1 MQDLLKYLP
10 HVDFYQIFTQ
20 QKAAS
25 TQSIYITSSI
35 FRENAYKSWYSIVKS
50 LSSDIHPDCEKMYHN
65 NVQSMTCNPY
75 VIMHLQNMSSCLGF
89 SLRGM
94 WKERKEKACNDD
106 FVFFRFSYP
115 LERCKNRS
123 VFQTCQSQNYLNP
136 PFSLTRGLLPK
147 FPSCSLSS
155 LSMIEGVFS
164 SLQERT
170 EWKEIR

>member
-35 FRENAYKSWYSIVKS
+35 FTENAYKSWYSIVKS
-50 LSSDIHPDCEKMYHN
+50 LSSDTHPDCEKMYHD

-94 WKERKEKACNDD
+94 
-106 FVFFRFSYP
+106 
-115 LERCKNRS
+115 
-123 VFQTCQSQNYLNP
+123 
-136 PFSLTRGLLPK
+136 
-147 FPSCSLSS
+147 
-155 LSMIEGVFS
+155 
-164 SLQERT
+164 
-170 EWKEIR
+170 